1 MGVGVTHTSGSH
13 SQREKVAV
21 WPSFRLSGCSKQKV
35 STGRQGLDRCPRRH
49 EQGRQAASA
58 RPRAPRPAV
67 SAENLTT
74 LWVSAVAICTLHLD
88 FCQVRMVCHPWRAPH
103 PTQCWLQGHSPG
115 SKVPVTGRRSG
126 GRGARCSRIC
136 GGSVGHGEPCAAGMF
151 GGSSLQTRPT
161 SLACVA
167 LSPVGGAPL
176 ERSPGISSLLC
187 DLNGTRPFAMGHF
200 LVVVVFTYGD
210 FSTLMHRFLVFAA

>member
-1 MGVGVTHTSGSH
+1 MVGVGVTHTPGSH
-13 SQREKVAV
+13 SQREKVAA
-21 WPSFRLSGCSKQKV
+21 WPSPSLWLQQAESLRGAPGL
-35 STGRQGLDRCPRRH
+35 RQVPPSP

-115 SKVPVTGRRSG
+115 SKVPVTGRWSG
-126 GRGARCSRIC
+126 GRGALCSRIC
-136 GGSVGHGEPCAAGMF
+136 GARGAVRSRDVWGLLSANTTYFPRLCRQSEGHLWNVPHGFPP
-151 GGSSLQTRPT
+151 SRVT
-161 SLACVA
+161 
-167 LSPVGGAPL
+167 
-176 ERSPGISSLLC
+176 
-187 DLNGTRPFAMGHF
+187 
-200 LVVVVFTYGD
+200 
-210 FSTLMHRFLVFAA
+210 

>member
-1 MGVGVTHTSGSH
+1 MGVGVTHTPGSH

-35 STGRQGLDRCPRRH
+35 STGRQGLDRCPRRQ

-126 GRGARCSRIC
+126 GRGAPCSRAR
-136 GGSVGHGEPCAAGMF
+136 GAVRSRDVWGLLSANTTYFPRLRGLVASRRG
-151 GGSSLQTRPT
+151 T
-161 SLACVA
+161 SGTFPRDFLP
-167 LSPVGGAPL
+167 PV
-176 ERSPGISSLLC
+176 
-187 DLNGTRPFAMGHF
+187 
-200 LVVVVFTYGD
+200 
-210 FSTLMHRFLVFAA
+210 